1 MQPSCITG
9 NEIISICLVET
20 YHVFLLS
27 VRQDPI
33 PRRAGP
39 APTPG
44 KIAFISNRNDIDEN
58 QLRVIFV
65 IQLRAFMYIFS
76 SRKITCFMD
85 EKVKRLVFIF
95 TPFRIH
101 SHSSIFL
108 GNVCQNFAMFGKVLQ
123 GYFYT
128 FSTICLHFLVLVVYT

>member
-27 VRQDPI
+27 LRQDPI
-33 PRRAGP
+33 PYTYSWQNCSYFKPKLHRSKLIKGYFCN
-39 APTPG
+39 TI
-44 KIAFISNRNDIDEN
+44 KSIH
-58 QLRVIFV
+58 VV
-65 IQLRAFMYIFS
+65 
-76 SRKITCFMD
+76 

-101 SHSSIFL
+101 SLSSIFF
-108 GNVCQNFAMFGKVLQ
+108 GNVCQNLSMFGRVLQ

-128 FSTICLHFLVLVVYT
+128 FSPICLHF